1 MIFLIVFIHQLLCI
15 ENTNE
20 QLPNMNFCHPLQENI
35 SSFEGAPAPPDLLL
49 TGSFFSGYATEYCY
63 KLYNLFLF
71 LFRKVLS
78 VSKLRKARNAQYIF
92 FYCWESVSDMQ
103 VTLQIFV
110 DEEELIDNLKTS
122 NYFSAML
129 DESTDRSTEM
139 TLMPCSLFKKQL

>member
-35 SSFEGAPAPPDLLL
+35 SSFEGAPAPQTSCLQVL
-49 TGSFFSGYATEYCY
+49 FFLATPLNIIY

-122 NYFSAML
+122 NYFSVML